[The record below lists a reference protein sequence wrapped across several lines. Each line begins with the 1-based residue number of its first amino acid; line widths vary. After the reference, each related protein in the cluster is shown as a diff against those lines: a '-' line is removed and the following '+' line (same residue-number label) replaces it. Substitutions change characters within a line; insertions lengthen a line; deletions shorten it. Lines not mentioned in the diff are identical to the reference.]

1 MKRLTEVMS
10 KIFITIHS
18 PFSLEEKYIFYIIG
32 LVTRQN
38 EALSLNM
45 ISNSEY
51 DFLKHTN
58 YNYYKL

>member
-18 PFSLEEKYIFYIIG
+18 TFSLEGKYIFYIIG